1 MSTSAESALE
11 ALLAQLSSAVQ
22 RGRPLE
28 RALVRQVL
36 LALGALLDEE
46 RGPEPQALVD
56 RILALLQPRASEW
69 SAQLGAELEQAAIE
83 YDQCV
88 DPRYL
93 SRPDYD
99 LAYTLRARDRL
110 RARLLASAA
119 LGAPLPEA
127 LERRIRATD
136 ERLAPYV
143 SEEPRPDGPSPT

>member
-1 MSTSAESALE
+1 MSQNPENGLE
-11 ALLAQLSSAVQ
+11 AALAQLEAESK

-28 RALVRQVL
+28 RGLVRRL
-36 LALGALLDEE
+36 LLELGALLDEQ

-56 RILALLQPRASEW
+56 RALAQLQPRAAEW
-69 SAQLGAELEQAAIE
+69 SSLLRAELEQAAQE

-110 RARLLASAA
+110 RARLLAAAA
-119 LGAPLPEA
+119 LGTNLPEA
-127 LERRIRATD
+127 VEKRVRAAD

-143 SEEPRPDGPSPT
+143 AEELDPDADPAS